1 MHKIYTFLLLLL
13 SSLNL
18 FGFEIT
24 GNPMNWQK
32 EDFIA
37 FDEVG
42 DCNLDFGDITS
53 VFAKLEDRNLFIRIT
68 FDNMIIRQDNRILQD
83 NFSGKNIYL
92 HLNIFNKKSKHSPV
106 LTSLKI
112 NKLSQKE
119 NDIFYLRTPKNNL
132 LEIRSQLTEQ
142 YELQDF
148 VFILTTL
155 IDGKIADTFR
165 GEYTSDL
172 RGGNAAF
179 VHHGNQGLTYSEVFY
194 GQFPQD
200 TSGFDEVLEVHQ
212 ATGIPGN
219 FHLSGTLMPAAA
231 WHNPEFND
239 WLISG
244 INDGYVAMLSSAL
257 GQHIMPFVQDE
268 MNNWS
273 VSIENDMVEYR
284 YNYVPKVAWIP
295 ERVWLSEGHY
305 PDAGIN
311 DLWLGDN
318 WEQHGIEAII
328 LDDSPHCDGV
338 SNLKIH
344 WMDNTSGVN
353 LRVIPINNTFVGLM
367 HYDEDGAKNYINNT
381 GADGIC
387 VYGTD
392 WEVAAE
398 MNEHHD
404 TFFLDNY
411 EGVLWYC
418 HDNYPAI
425 NVWKLDNNEILNEG
439 MFAGTTFDITTG
451 TYFLLGGYD
460 GYGGGNNAWYVHWA
474 AEPSHS
480 DFHDPVW
487 NYGYIWNNAYENLMS
502 CPDNSLS
509 QLGWYTMM
517 INLHET
523 GWHDGE
529 EISGWEH
536 RYSSHIKNANV
547 YAEASRWANGDFTET
562 TAAYFDDIDR
572 DGVEEVVIH
581 NDKTF
586 FVFESIGGKANWI
599 FAKDSFGNMYSV
611 VGSDVA
617 YWSDTDGDYNEGS
630 NNHVA
635 ALSDVSPNYQHDI
648 YAMEIIQGSG
658 DEVEIELVRNELTKT
673 CILQTGDSHLEVQ
686 YSSTDNIFI
695 KSGWTPDLLDLIWNG
710 KSNIQRMWGEGGSYC
725 GRRNN
730 SSGATAAYV
739 LGEGGAYFN
748 TEFEGTLVM
757 GDEIFGDSN
766 FKVFLY
772 AGYTSEP
779 YDQYSNKVVELD
791 ELAEQIADDI
801 PPAVFGNFAFLVA
814 TNKLQVVFTE
824 PVTIE
829 SAENIN
835 NYDFQNFE
843 GFYVLSSANLTHEQ
857 KVILTIN
864 GTFLED
870 DFGTVFV
877 DNVYDLNGNLID
889 PANSNAEVMEIIMPH
904 LVGTFNNWD
913 TSNHDYEL
921 ILQDNGLW
929 QCSTELNAGTHEYKV
944 LESDDWNG
952 HDFPVNN
959 QVFTLAQS
967 TEVTFFVNCGVVVSY
982 GMNDEYVFHSPNPPV
997 VCGSFLSEIGG
1008 TDWNVNTSL
1017 TQMNDNGTNGD
1028 DTENDGIYTFQTGI
1042 PQGYYEYKIVLNNNW
1057 DQNTTVSNIPLN
1069 LISDSNV
1076 TFFYNMVEN
1085 IVCSEINGTAVED
1098 NIQYSIENFQ
1108 LQVYPNPFNSQT
1120 TISFATMNLHE
1131 ETRIEIYNIKGQKV
1145 KSLEC
1150 FVECFVECINYVDAK
1165 ATQSLYSIIWDGTN
1179 NFNKPVSS
1187 GIYFIN
1193 LKSGKQNVIK
1203 KAVLMR

>member
-1 MHKIYTFLLLLL
+1 MSI
-13 SSLNL
+13 

-24 GNPMNWQK
+24 GNPNNWQK

-42 DCNLDFGDITS
+42 DCKTDFGDMTS
-53 VFAKLEDRNLFIRIT
+53 VFSKIENRNLFIRIT
-68 FDNMIIRQDNRILQD
+68 FDDMIERKDNRLYND
-83 NFSGKNIYL
+83 NFSGENIYL
-92 HLNIFNKKSKHSPV
+92 HLNIFNKKSKHSPI

-112 NKLSQKE
+112 DQLSKNE
-119 NDIFYLRTPKNNL
+119 NNIFYSRTPENNL
-132 LEIRSQLTEQ
+132 LEIQTQLEER
-142 YELQDF
+142 YDLKDF
-148 VFILTTL
+148 IFILTTL
-155 IDGKIADTFR
+155 IDGKIADKFR
-165 GEYTSDL
+165 GEFTSNR
-172 RGGNAAF
+172 RGGNCAF
-179 VHHGNQGLTYSEVFY
+179 VHHGNQGLTYTEVFY
-194 GQFPQD
+194 GQFPQE

-219 FHLSGTLMPAAA
+219 FHMSGTLMPAAE

-244 INDGYVAMLSSAL
+244 INDGYVSMLSSAL
-257 GQHIMPFVQDE
+257 GQHIMPFVQDD

-295 ERVWLSEGHY
+295 ERVWLAQGHY
-305 PDAGIN
+305 PDAGIT

-344 WMDNTSGVN
+344 WMDNGSGVT
-353 LRVIPINNTFVGLM
+353 LRVVPIHNTFVGNM
-367 HYDEDGAKNYINNT
+367 HYDADAAKNLINNT
-381 GADGIC
+381 GQYGIAT
-387 VYGTD
+387 YGTD

-404 TFFLDNY
+404 SFFLDNY
-411 EGVLWYC
+411 ENVLWYC

-425 NVWKLDNNEILNEG
+425 NVWKLDDALLNPDFNG
-439 MFAGTTFDITTG
+439 DSFDIQTG

-460 GYGGGNNAWYVHWA
+460 GYGGGNNSWYIDWA
-474 AEPSHS
+474 SEPSHS

-487 NYGYIWNNAYENLMS
+487 NYGYIWNNAYENLLS
-502 CPDNSLS
+502 CPDNTLS
-509 QLGWYTMM
+509 QLGWYTLM

-523 GWHDGE
+523 GWHDGG

-536 RYSSHIKNANV
+536 RYSAHIKNTNV
-547 YAEASRWANGDFTET
+547 YAEASRWANGDFTEI
-562 TAAYFDDIDR
+562 TAAYFNDIDR
-572 DGVEEVVIH
+572 DGIDEIVIH

-599 FAKDSFGNMYSV
+599 FAKDSNGNMYSV

-617 YWSDTDGDYNEGS
+617 YFSETDGDYNESS

-635 ALSDVSPNYQHDI
+635 ALSDVSPNYQNDI
-648 YAMEIIQGSG
+648 YEMEIIQGTG
-658 DEVEIELVRNELTKT
+658 DLVEVEFTKNELSKT
-673 CILQTGDSHLEVQ
+673 CKLQTGNSYLEVE
-686 YSSTDNIFI
+686 YSSTNNIFV

-710 KSNIQRMWGEGGSYC
+710 KANIQRMWGDEGSYC
-725 GRRNN
+725 GKRNN

-748 TEFEGTLVM
+748 TEFEGTLVL
-757 GDEIFGDSN
+757 GDEIFGESN
-766 FKVFLY
+766 FQIFLY

-779 YDQYSNKVVELD
+779 YDQNFNNVIELD

-801 PPAVFGNFAFLVA
+801 PPAVFDNSAFLVA
-814 TNKLQVVFTE
+814 NNKLQIVFTE
-824 PVTIE
+824 PVTTE

-835 NYDFQNFE
+835 NYDFQNFT
-843 GFYVLSSANLTHEQ
+843 GNYTLSSIVLSHEQ
-857 KVILTIN
+857 KVTLTIN
-864 GTFLED
+864 ETFQEN

-877 DNVYDLNGNLID
+877 NNVYDLNGNLID
-889 PANSNAEVMEIIMPH
+889 PANNNAEVMEIIMPH

-913 TSNHDYEL
+913 TSNHDYDL

-929 QCSTELNAGTHEYKV
+929 QRNINLNVGIHEYKV

-952 HDFPVNN
+952 HDFPGNN
-959 QVFTLAQS
+959 QIITLSQP

-1008 TDWNVNTSL
+1008 TDWNVQTTL
-1017 TQMNDNGTNGD
+1017 TQMNDNGINGD
-1028 DTENDGIYTFQTGI
+1028 EITYDGIYSFQTEI
-1042 PQGYYEYKIVLNNNW
+1042 PQGFYEYKIVLNNNW
-1057 DQNTTVSNIPLN
+1057 DQNTTVPNNPLN
-1069 LISDSNV
+1069 LTSDSNV

-1085 IVCSEINGTAVED
+1085 IISTEITGTAVD
-1098 NIQYSIENFQ
+1098 NEQSGNCLIQ
-1108 LQVYPNPFNSQT
+1108 LHVYPNPFHSRT
-1120 TISFATMNLHE
+1120 TFSFETTNLHE
-1131 ETRIEIYNIKGQKV
+1131 NTRIEIYNIKGQKIKTFSNLQIN
-1145 KSLEC
+1145 KSP
-1150 FVECFVECINYVDAK
+1150 NH
-1165 ATQSLYSIIWDGTN
+1165 QIIWNGRDN
-1179 NFNKPVSS
+1179 NNKAVSS
-1187 GIYFIN
+1187 RIYFYN
-1193 LKSGKQNVIK
+1193 LKINGKNIDTK
-1203 KAVLMR
+1203 KCLLLR

>member
-1 MHKIYTFLLLLL
+1 MYKIYTFLILLFI
-13 SSLNL
+13 SLNL

-24 GNPMNWQK
+24 GTPESWQK

-42 DCNLDFGDITS
+42 DCNLDFGDMTS
-53 VFAKLEDRNLFIRIT
+53 VFVRMEDRELFIRIT
-68 FDNMIIRQDNRILQD
+68 FDDMIIRQDNTILQD
-83 NFSGKNIYL
+83 NFSRQNIFL
-92 HLNIFNKKSKHSPV
+92 NLNIFNRKSKHSPV
-106 LTSLKI
+106 LTTLRI
-112 NKLSQKE
+112 DQLSNRE
-119 NDIFYLRTPKNNL
+119 NDLYYLRTPEHNL
-132 LEIRSQLTEQ
+132 LEIQIQLTQQ

-155 IDGKIADTFR
+155 IDGKISDNFR
-165 GEYTSDL
+165 GEFSSER

-179 VHHGNQGLTYSEVFY
+179 VHHGNQGLTYTEVFY
-194 GQFPQD
+194 GQYPQD

-219 FHLSGTLMPAAA
+219 FHMSGTLMPAAE

-244 INDGYVAMLSSAL
+244 INDGYVSMLSSAL
-257 GQHIMPFVQDE
+257 GQHIMPFVQDD
-268 MNNWS
+268 MNDWS

-295 ERVWLSEGHY
+295 ERVWLSSGHY
-305 PDAGIN
+305 PDAGIT

-338 SNLKIH
+338 SNQRIH
-344 WMDNTSGVN
+344 WMSNGSNVT
-353 LRVIPINNTFVGLM
+353 LRVIPIDNTFVGQM
-367 HYDEDGAKNYINNT
+367 HYDADGAKNHINNT
-381 GADGIC
+381 GSEGIC

-398 MNEHHD
+398 MNEHHE
-404 TFFLDNY
+404 TWFLENY
-411 EGVLWYC
+411 ENVLWYC

-425 NVWKLDNNEILNEG
+425 NVWKLDDNLILDEEHLY
-439 MFAGTTFDITTG
+439 FAGTTFDITTG

-474 AEPSHS
+474 GEPSHS

-487 NYGYIWNNAYENLMS
+487 NYGFIWNNAYENLMS
-502 CPDNSLS
+502 CPDNSLA

-536 RYSSHIKNANV
+536 RYSAHIKNTNV

-572 DGVEEVVIH
+572 DGIEEVVLH

-586 FVFESIGGKANWI
+586 FVFESIGGKVNWA
-599 FAKDSFGNMYSV
+599 FAKDSNGNMHSV

-617 YWSDTDGDYNEGS
+617 YWSESDGDYNESS

-635 ALSDVSPNYQHDI
+635 ALSDVSPYYQNDI
-648 YAMEIIQGSG
+648 YEMEIVQGSG
-658 DEVEIELVRNELTKT
+658 DLVEVIFTRNELSKT
-673 CILQTGDSHLEVQ
+673 CILQTGNSYLEVE
-686 YSSTDNIFI
+686 YSSTNNIFV
-695 KSGWTPDLLDLIWNG
+695 KSGWTPDLMDLIWNG
-710 KSNIQRMWGEGGSYC
+710 KTNIQRMWGDDGSYC
-725 GRRNN
+725 GKRNS

-748 TEFEGTLVM
+748 TEFEGTLVV
-757 GDEIFGDSN
+757 GDEIFGESN
-766 FKVFLY
+766 FQIFLY
-772 AGYTSEP
+772 AGYTSAP

-791 ELAEQIADDI
+791 ELAAQIADDI
-801 PPAVFGNFAFLVA
+801 PPAILFNSAFLVT
-814 TNKLQVVFTE
+814 TNKLQIVFTE
-824 PVTIE
+824 PVTVE

-835 NYDFQNFE
+835 NYDFQNFD
-843 GFYVLSSANLTHEQ
+843 GYYVLSSAILTHEQ
-857 KVILTIN
+857 KVTLTIN

-870 DFGTVFV
+870 DFGRVFV
-877 DNVYDLNGNLID
+877 NNVYDLNGNLID
-889 PANSNAEVMEIIMPH
+889 PANNNAEVMEIIMPH

-913 TSNHDYEL
+913 TSNHDYDL

-929 QCSTELNAGTHEYKV
+929 MRTINLSDGTHEYKV

-952 HDFPVNN
+952 HDFPPNN
-959 QVFTLAQS
+959 QIVTLSQPA
-967 TEVTFFVNCGVVVSY
+967 EVTFYVNCGVIVSY
-982 GMNDEYVFHSPNPPV
+982 GMGDEYVFHSTNPPV
-997 VCGSFLSEIGG
+997 VCSSFLSEIGG
-1008 TDWNVNTSL
+1008 TDWNVQTTL
-1017 TQMNDNGTNGD
+1017 TQMNDTGINGD
-1028 DTENDGIYTFQTGI
+1028 EIANDGTYSFQTEI
-1042 PQGYYEYKIVLNNNW
+1042 PQGNYEYKIVLNNNW
-1057 DQNTTVSNIPLN
+1057 NQNTTVPNNPLN
-1069 LISDSNV
+1069 LTSDSNV

-1085 IVCSEINGTAVED
+1085 LISTEISSTAID
-1098 NIQYSIENFQ
+1098 NIQYSIDNIQ
-1108 LQVYPNPFNSQT
+1108 LQVYPNPFHSQT
-1120 TISFATMNLHE
+1120 TISFETTNLHE
-1131 ETRIEIYNIKGQKV
+1131 NTRIEIYNIKGQRV
-1145 KSLEC
+1145 KYLEC
-1150 FVECFVECINYVDAK
+1150 VNSFDAK
-1165 ATQSLYSIIWDGTN
+1165 ATQSLSHITWNGTDDS
-1179 NFNKPVSS
+1179 NKPVSS

-1193 LKSGKQNVIK
+1193 LLSGNKNLIK
-1203 KAVLMR
+1203 KAVLVR